1 MSPKIKICKETACVS
16 EQTTD
21 GFCRLHYLKNW
32 KIIRT
37 EKKKKSLRS
46 LNKYIDNIIKSAP
59 DRYVD
64 TLKENLRSPLDFNS
78 STTGYFS
85 KDDFDD
91 VMDEL
96 GYKEDLDVLIDNIK
110 VDKEF

>member
-1 MSPKIKICKETACVS
+1 MGCVS

-32 KIIRT
+32 KKIRT

-46 LNKYIDNIIKSAP
+46 LNKYIDNIIKTAP

-64 TLKENLRSPLDFNS
+64 TLKENLRNPLDFGS

-85 KDDFDD
+85 RDDFDNVVD
-91 VMDEL
+91 DL
-96 GYKEDLDVLIDNIK
+96 GYKEDIDVLIDNIK
-110 VDKEF
+110 VDKSF

>member
-1 MSPKIKICKETACVS
+1 MSPKIKICKEAGCVS

-37 EKKKKSLRS
+37 EKKNLAFFNKPLIILLRPPP
-46 LNKYIDNIIKSAP
+46 IDA
-59 DRYVD
+59 RYFG
-64 TLKENLRSPLDFNS
+64 ENLRSPSISILPPPVIF
-78 STTGYFS
+78 

-96 GYKEDLDVLIDNIK
+96 GYKEDLTSYR
-110 VDKEF
+110 